1 MEGFRDIQKISEKS
15 VLALGTGDSSW
26 VQGHSGPAQEK
37 EKTMNTST
45 RKKILTVA
53 GALAI
58 AGALVAGVV
67 TNGSDK
73 KDSTAVEQLAEFEA
87 MLNDGVID
95 QGTLESFLTDIAD
108 ENSPINNT
116 IKELTAGAATNMN
129 GSKEESKKE
138 PKLDAAVSVKDDAP
152 AVENKPAESVPVSD
166 QQAAQVPGA
175 NAQQPAAASSDQA
188 GAATTP
194 EAVVEAQPGQ
204 PSEPSQ
210 GGTSNS
216 GEAQQTSAGG
226 ATSTA
231 IPQWMLDL
239 AKSKTVNILD
249 VYKSWQSNGGTF
261 SGVTNPTLPTQPTV
275 PGYTEIC
282 RRLGTC

>member
-1 MEGFRDIQKISEKS
+1 MTGFRDIQKISEKS

-95 QGTLESFLTDIAD
+95 QSTLQSFLTDMVGEDA
-108 ENSPINNT
+108 PIT
-116 IKELTAGAATNMN
+116 SAIKDVMKDKSTA
-129 GSKEESKKE
+129 SE
-138 PKLDAAVSVKDDAP
+138 PQVDAKVTVKDDAP
-152 AVENKPAESVPVSD
+152 TAANKPAESTPVD
-166 QQAAQVPGA
+166 NQVVAP
-175 NAQQPAAASSDQA
+175 PAAESAPQAPSTVNEQAS
-188 GAATTP
+188 AATTP
-194 EAVVEAQPGQ
+194 EVSQQAQPA
-204 PSEPSQ
+204 PANDAS
-210 GGTSNS
+210 T
-216 GEAQQTSAGG
+216 QQAATGG
-226 ATSTA
+226 ATSAA

-249 VYKSWQSNGGTF
+249 IYKSWQSNGGTF
-261 SGVTNPTLPTQPTV
+261 SGVTNPTLPTQSSI
-275 PGYTEIC
+275 PGYTDIC
-282 RRLGTC
+282 KRLGTC

>member
-1 MEGFRDIQKISEKS
+1 MAGFRDIQEISEKS
-15 VLALGTGDSSW
+15 VLALGAGDSSL
-26 VQGHSGPAQEK
+26 VQGHSGPAPEK

-95 QGTLESFLTDIAD
+95 QGTLESFLTDMVG
-108 ENSPINNT
+108 ENAPIT
-116 IKELTAGAATNMN
+116 SAIKDVMKDKSTAG
-129 GSKEESKKE
+129 E
-138 PKLDAAVSVKDDAP
+138 PQVDAKVTVKDDAP
-152 AVENKPAESVPVSD
+152 TAANKPAESTPVD
-166 QQAAQVPGA
+166 NQVVAP
-175 NAQQPAAASSDQA
+175 PAAESAPQAPSTVNEQA

-194 EAVVEAQPGQ
+194 EVSQQAQASQ
-204 PSEPSQ
+204 PAPAPDAA
-210 GGTSNS
+210 T
-216 GEAQQTSAGG
+216 QQAATGG

-261 SGVTNPTLPTQPTV
+261 SGVTNPTIPTQPTV
-275 PGYTEIC
+275 PSYTDIC
-282 RRLGTC
+282 KRLGTC

>member
-1 MEGFRDIQKISEKS
+1 
-15 VLALGTGDSSW
+15 
-26 VQGHSGPAQEK
+26 
-37 EKTMNTST
+37 MNTST

-53 GALAI
+53 GALAV

-67 TNGSDK
+67 TNGADK

-95 QGTLESFLTDIAD
+95 QGTLESFLTDMVG
-108 ENSPINNT
+108 ENAPT
-116 IKELTAGAATNMN
+116 TGAIKEVMKDKSTAG
-129 GSKEESKKE
+129 E
-138 PKLDAAVSVKDDAP
+138 PQVDAKVTVKDDAP
-152 AVENKPAESVPVSD
+152 TAANKPAESTPVNNQVIAPSA
-166 QQAAQVPGA
+166 QESAPQAATQV
-175 NAQQPAAASSDQA
+175 NDQA

-194 EAVVEAQPGQ
+194 EVSQQAQASQ
-204 PSEPSQ
+204 PAPAADAA
-210 GGTSNS
+210 T
-216 GEAQQTSAGG
+216 QQAASGG

-249 VYKSWQSNGGTF
+249 IYKSWQSNGGTF
-261 SGVTNPTLPTQPTV
+261 SGITGTTVPTQPTV
-275 PGYTEIC
+275 PTYNEIC

>member
-1 MEGFRDIQKISEKS
+1 MAGFRDIQKISEKS

-108 ENSPINNT
+108 ENSPINNA

-175 NAQQPAAASSDQA
+175 IAQQPAAASSDQA

-275 PGYTEIC
+275 PGNNEIC

>member
-1 MEGFRDIQKISEKS
+1 MTGFRDLQEISEKS
-15 VLALGTGDSSW
+15 VLALGAGDSSL
-26 VQGHSGPAQEK
+26 VQGHSGPAPEK

-95 QGTLESFLTDIAD
+95 QGTLESFLTDMVGEDA
-108 ENSPINNT
+108 PITSAIKDVMKDKSTASEPQVDAKVT
-116 IKELTAGAATNMN
+116 I
-129 GSKEESKKE
+129 
-138 PKLDAAVSVKDDAP
+138 KDDAP
-152 AVENKPAESVPVSD
+152 TDANKPAESTPVDNQVVAPPAAESAP
-166 QQAAQVPGA
+166 QAASAV
-175 NAQQPAAASSDQA
+175 NEQA

-194 EAVVEAQPGQ
+194 EV
-204 PSEPSQ
+204 SQ
-210 GGTSNS
+210 QAPTNDAST
-216 GEAQQTSAGG
+216 QQAATGG

-261 SGVTNPTLPTQPTV
+261 SGITNTTIATQPTV
-275 PGYTEIC
+275 PSYTDIC
-282 RRLGTC
+282 KRLGTC